1 MAAAPVPETSRVAV
15 RVTPD
20 SLRHVR
26 SGHPWI
32 FDGSVESVRPDGAAG
47 DLAVVFDERRRF
59 VAIGLYDPA
68 SPIRVKVLHAG
79 RPTPVDEAFWRDRLE
94 AAGERRATLVDDPET
109 TAFRWVHGENDGLP
123 GLVMDRYGDT
133 TVVKLYSQA
142 WFPHLDAVL
151 GAAQQ
156 VLPSERVVLRLARN
170 VPADGDR
177 SDASALVGELPERP
191 VRFLERGLSFAADV
205 VHGQKTGHFLDQR
218 DNRARVGA
226 RSQGARVLDVYSC
239 TGGFSV
245 HAAAGGARLVHSVD
259 VNPAAISTARTNME
273 LNRSLPAVRR
283 CHHHD
288 SVGDAMQVMAD
299 LAEHRRRFDVV
310 VVDPPSFA
318 RRRSQVPAALAAYG
332 RLTGLALDLLEPG
345 GLLVQSSCS
354 SRVSEAELYQAVR
367 DAADRGGRELVEV
380 RITGH
385 GLDHPI
391 GFAEGSYLSTVFAR
405 VADSRP

>member
-1 MAAAPVPETSRVAV
+1 MTPLAQHIAARIATDGPISIADYMAEC
-15 RVTPD
+15 
-20 SLRHVR
+20 LL
-26 SGHPWI
+26 HPTLGYYSTRDP
-32 FDGSVESVRPDGAAG
+32 FGVAG
-47 DLAVVFDERRRF
+47 DFITAPEVSQMFGEL
-59 VAIGLYDPA
+59 IGLSLAQAWLDQGAPA
-68 SPIRVKVLHAG
+68 PFTLAELGPG
-79 RPTPVDEAFWRDRLE
+79 RGTLRADIL
-94 AAGERRATLVDDPET
+94 RATRIVAGFHDAAQVHLVE
-109 TAFRWVHGENDGLP
+109 A
-123 GLVMDRYGDT
+123 
-133 TVVKLYSQA
+133 S
-142 WFPHLDAVL
+142 AVL
-151 GAAQQ
+151 RAAQQ
-156 VLPSERVVLRLARN
+156 VMPSARVVLRLARN

-259 VNPAAISTARTNME
+259 VNPAAIATARDNME

-288 SVGDAMQVMAD
+288 SVGDAMQVMAE

-318 RRRSQVPAALAAYG
+318 RRRSQVPTALAAYG
-332 RLTGLALDLLEPG
+332 RLTGLALDLLDPG